1 MGKVYK
7 DPFIE
12 VNRDKTT
19 VMMSI
24 FQMDYIGE
32 LTIQTRSKIQVC
44 CDQRTFLS
52 QIDQADKVSEVGY
65 TFEAV
70 GRYIDDSSER
80 LIVEEYRVST
90 DLVQST
96 DSNNRAT
103 AFSGAFKD
111 TNQPINASTM

>member
-1 MGKVYK
+1 MVAYLMGKVYK

-52 QIDQADKVSEVGY
+52 
-65 TFEAV
+65 
-70 GRYIDDSSER
+70 
-80 LIVEEYRVST
+80 
-90 DLVQST
+90 
-96 DSNNRAT
+96 
-103 AFSGAFKD
+103 
-111 TNQPINASTM
+111 